1 MKKDSSVCSR
11 ILPLFSQCRISKGGY
26 SSQDRCHYV
35 KKKKTQNI
43 NHLSFCIN
51 TKRSDIENYLI
62 KKVTYSSFP
71 ETSFS
76 GNTNTLSKAFPSE
89 LI

>member
-35 KKKKTQNI
+35 KKKKPKFKP
-43 NHLSFCIN
+43 SFILH
-51 TKRSDIENYLI
+51 KY
-62 KKVTYSSFP
+62 KKIRYRKLP
-71 ETSFS
+71 HKK
-76 GNTNTLSKAFPSE
+76 GDL
-89 LI
+89 